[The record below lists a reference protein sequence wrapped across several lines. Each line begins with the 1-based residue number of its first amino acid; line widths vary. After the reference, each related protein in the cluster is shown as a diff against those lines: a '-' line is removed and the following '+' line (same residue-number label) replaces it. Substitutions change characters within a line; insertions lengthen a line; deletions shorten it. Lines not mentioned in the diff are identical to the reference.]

1 MMAFPFRKILCPVDF
16 DNGSMDALAM
26 GADIA
31 RQNDGTLLVLH
42 VVPMLI
48 EPTDLPVYIHLY
60 KGQEQTARG
69 KLEEITHK
77 QLSGLKYELLTE
89 MGEPAA
95 MILKAEKQ
103 TGADLVVMATHGRR
117 GFSRLLL
124 GSVAELVLRQSSCP
138 VLAVR
143 HVMQQKHLVSAW
155 MTRNPVT
162 AAPDEKLSTVR
173 DKMMGGLFQCIPI
186 IRDGLLVG
194 IVTDQDIHTHAG
206 YLDRTE
212 AGKAMRDPL
221 VTVAPSTTLREAA
234 RLLREHQLGGL
245 AVVEEGKLAGVIT
258 TADMLGA
265 LAAEE

>member
-1 MMAFPFRKILCPVDF
+1 MAVPFRNILCPVDF
-16 DNGSMDALAM
+16 DESSMHALEMA
-26 GADIA
+26 GDIA
-31 RQNDGTLLVLH
+31 RQNDGTVFVLH
-42 VVPMLI
+42 VVSMIVAPARVTGYL
-48 EPTDLPVYIHLY
+48 DLY
-60 KGQEQTARG
+60 KSQEERARA
-69 KLEEITHK
+69 KLQEIAHK
-77 QLSGLKYELLTE
+77 QLTGLKYELLAE
-89 MGEPAA
+89 MGDPAP

-103 TGADLVVMATHGRR
+103 AAADLVVMATHGRR

-124 GSVAELVLRQSSCP
+124 GSVAELVLRQASCP
-138 VLAVR
+138 VLMVR
-143 HVMQQKHLVSAW
+143 HLQLQKHLVNAW

-162 AAPDEKLSTVR
+162 AAPDEVLSLVR

-212 AGKAMRDPL
+212 AGKAMREPL
-221 VTVAPSTTLREAA
+221 VTVGPSTTLRDAA
-234 RLLREHQLGGL
+234 RLLRKHQLGGL

-258 TADMLGA
+258 TADMLSA

>member
-1 MMAFPFRKILCPVDF
+1 MAFPFRTILCPVDF
-16 DNGSMDALAM
+16 DDSSMDALEMAA
-26 GADIA
+26 GVA
-31 RQNDGTLLVLH
+31 RQNDSTIIVLH

-48 EPTDLPVYIHLY
+48 EPTDLPVYINLY
-60 KGQEQTARG
+60 KSQEQSARA
-69 KLEEITHK
+69 KLEEIAHK
-77 QLSGLKYELLTE
+77 QLAGLNYQLLTE

-95 MILKAEKQ
+95 MILRAEKRAA
-103 TGADLVVMATHGRR
+103 ADLVVMATHGRR

-138 VLAVR
+138 VLTVR
-143 HVMQQKHLVSAW
+143 HVELQKHLVSAW

-162 AAPDEKLSTVR
+162 ATPDEKLSTVR
-173 DKMMGGLFQCIPI
+173 DKLIGGPFHCIPI

-194 IVTDQDIHTHAG
+194 IVTEEDIHAHAG
-206 YLDRTE
+206 YLDQTE
-212 AGKAMRDPL
+212 ACRVMRDAL
-221 VTVAPSTTLREAA
+221 VTVRPSTTLREAA